1 MFGKK
6 SYLKTLDTRKQE
18 ILAQSDVNRIELLK
32 DWETLKTEMHRVK
45 KQLRAA
51 GSIASS
57 AVVLAA
63 AASVFRRKHEPPK
76 TESQTRAPWVAA
88 ALNGARVGASL
99 FMKLRSLKRERD
111 RR

>member
-6 SYLKTLDTRKQE
+6 SYLKTLEIRKQE

-32 DWETLKTEMHRVK
+32 DWETVKTEIQRVK

-57 AVVLAA
+57 AIVLAA
-63 AASVFRRKHEPPK
+63 AASALRRKHEPMK
-76 TESQTRAPWVAA
+76 TENHTKVPWVSA
-88 ALNGARVGASL
+88 ALNGARFGASL
-99 FMKLRSLKRERD
+99 FMKVRSFMRER
-111 RR
+111 R

>member
-6 SYLKTLDTRKQE
+6 SYLKTLETRKQE
-18 ILAQSDVNRIELLK
+18 IVAQSDVNRIELLK
-32 DWETLKTEMHRVK
+32 DWETLKTELQRVK

-63 AASVFRRKHEPPK
+63 AASVLRRKHEPPK
-76 TESQTRAPWVAA
+76 PEDHPKVPWVAA
-88 ALNGARVGASL
+88 ALNGAKVGASL
-99 FMKLRSLKRERD
+99 FIKLRSLMRGRH
-111 RR
+111 

>member
-6 SYLKTLDTRKQE
+6 GYLKTLETRKQE
-18 ILAQSDVNRIELLK
+18 ILARSDVNRVELLN
-32 DWETLKTEMHRVK
+32 DWETIKTELQRVK
-45 KQLRAA
+45 KHLRAA

-57 AVVLAA
+57 AMVLAA

-76 TESQTRAPWVAA
+76 TENHTKVPWVAA

-99 FMKLRSLKRERD
+99 FMKLRSLKRER
-111 RR
+111 R